1 MHSLKPIRLRSWL
14 LVSIKELLT
23 FGKEQLATKNI
34 SSVDAELLLAHL
46 LGVSR
51 MELHA
56 KVIDL
61 KEDESEL
68 IRDQYTQ
75 AIAQRLS
82 GKPTQYITES
92 APFRYLEYEVGPGVL
107 IPRPETEVMVD
118 EVLHQLARFVD
129 PVSVIDLGSGSGAI
143 AISIASETAGKR
155 TVHAIAVEKSPEAIT
170 WLNRNI
176 AKHDVNVRVV
186 ESDVV
191 DALIGVKADV
201 VIANPPYLPDGQ
213 EIPQELNFEPDVALF
228 GGPMDGMQA
237 PLAFITAAT
246 RLLKSGGLF
255 AIEHNEVQGATIAE
269 ALRHDFESIA
279 LHKDLTDRPRF
290 TTATKK

>member
-1 MHSLKPIRLRSWL
+1 VTIKDLLK
-14 LVSIKELLT
+14 
-23 FGKEQLATKNI
+23 FGKDQLATKNI

-46 LGVSR
+46 LGINR

-61 KEDESEL
+61 PAEESEA
-68 IRDQYTQ
+68 IREQYTQ

-129 PVSVIDLGSGSGAI
+129 PISVIDLGSGSGAI

-155 TVHAIAVEKSPEAIT
+155 TVHAIAVENSPEAIH

-186 ESDVV
+186 ESDVA
-191 DALIGVKADV
+191 DALTGVKADV

-213 EIPQELNFEPDVALF
+213 EIPQELVFEPDVALF
-228 GGPMDGMQA
+228 GGPADGMQA
-237 PLAFITAAT
+237 PVAFITAAA

-255 AIEHNEVQGATIAE
+255 AIEHNEVQGPKIAE
-269 ALRHDFESIA
+269 ALGAEFESIA

-290 TTATKK
+290 TTATRK